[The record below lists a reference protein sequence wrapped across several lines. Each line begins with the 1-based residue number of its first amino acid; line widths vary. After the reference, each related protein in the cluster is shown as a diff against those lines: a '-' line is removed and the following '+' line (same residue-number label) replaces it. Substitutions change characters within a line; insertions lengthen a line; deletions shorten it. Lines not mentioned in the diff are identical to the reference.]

1 MMMIIKNPS
10 YEDDKNLSFTLENI
24 KEDINYIKVTAK
36 VNKDNQ
42 KIFLSYYPALVSE
55 IKYDETDN
63 SSNDDDDKTGIYI
76 VIGIVS
82 FIFIVALTL
91 GIIVFWYRHKNKDL
105 LQKVN
110 KISFVGNNDDNDGK
124 DDNLLIK
131 ENYDENMEIN

>member
-1 MMMIIKNPS
+1 MDSIAISESLGRNMIIKNPS
-10 YEDDKNLSFTLENI
+10 YEDDKNLSFILENI

-55 IKYDETDN
+55 IKYDDTDN
-63 SSNDDDDKTGIYI
+63 SSNDDDNKTGIYI

-82 FIFIVALTL
+82 F
-91 GIIVFWYRHKNKDL
+91 KNKDL